1 MKLPKFETLD
11 LSCDARGVL
20 TVALNRPEKRNAFSG
35 QMIADLFEFA
45 QTVSTMD
52 AVRVVVLRGHGR
64 VFCAGG
70 DLEWMKAQIA
80 ADRAGRMAEAHKLA
94 QMLKRLNTLPKP
106 LIGVL
111 QGGAYGGGV
120 GLAAICDVAIAE
132 DTTKFGLTE
141 TRLGLI
147 PATISPYVIA
157 RMGEG
162 KAAVVVVVDA
172 RRVRRVAG

>member
-20 TVALNRPEKRNAFSG
+20 TVALNRPEKRNASSG

-45 QTVSTMD
+45 QTVSAMD
-52 AVRVVVLRGHGR
+52 AVRVVVLRGRGR

-94 QMLKRLNTLPKP
+94 QMLKRFNTLPKP
-106 LIGVL
+106 LIGVFL
-111 QGGAYGGGV
+111 NYP
-120 GLAAICDVAIAE
+120 
-132 DTTKFGLTE
+132 TKIMVFL
-141 TRLGLI
+141 
-147 PATISPYVIA
+147 
-157 RMGEG
+157 
-162 KAAVVVVVDA
+162 
-172 RRVRRVAG
+172 

>member
-1 MKLPKFETLD
+1 MELPKFETLD

-35 QMIADLFEFA
+35 QMIADLHEFA
-45 QTVSTMD
+45 QKVSAMD
-52 AVRVVVLRGHGR
+52 AVRVVVLRGRGR

-80 ADRAGRMAEAHKLA
+80 ADRAGRMAEARKLA

-120 GLAAICDVAIAE
+120 GLAVICDVAIAE

-141 TRLGLI
+141 TRLGAYSGHHKPLCDC
-147 PATISPYVIA
+147 ADG
-157 RMGEG
+157 RG
-162 KAAVVVVVDA
+162 
-172 RRVRRVAG
+172 